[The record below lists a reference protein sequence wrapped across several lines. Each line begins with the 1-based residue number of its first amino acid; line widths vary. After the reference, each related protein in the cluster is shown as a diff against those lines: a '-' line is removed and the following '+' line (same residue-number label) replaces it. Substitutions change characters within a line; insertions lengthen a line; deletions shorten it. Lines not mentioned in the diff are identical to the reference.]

1 MPFVE
6 VWQVNGVTRPAQFGR
21 EGLHSLGQPL
31 SVVVQHKLG
40 HGLLASEGVM
50 IEKYRTIDNASLI

>member
-6 VWQVNGVTRPAQFGR
+6 VWHVDGVTSLAQFGR
-21 EGLHSLGQPL
+21 EVFHSSGQPL

-40 HGLLASEGVM
+40 HGLLAFG
-50 IEKYRTIDNASLI
+50 SLNDPNISNDRRC